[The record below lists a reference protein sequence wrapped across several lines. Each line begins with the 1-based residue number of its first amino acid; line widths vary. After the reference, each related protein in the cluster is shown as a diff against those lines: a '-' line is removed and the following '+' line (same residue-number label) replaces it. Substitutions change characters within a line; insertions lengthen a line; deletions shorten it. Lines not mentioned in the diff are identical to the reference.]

1 MVLYLYCHDKYE
13 KQFWSKRKSKV
24 IAAEGEHKASRAL
37 RHAAEVIAESP
48 SALQV
53 NIEIS
58 CFKNECLASWSWIY
72 HIFFLFGFPHY
83 CAACQHQSAC
93 KTTVPWHCRATSC
106 RVHTVLV
113 ATRAL
118 VTWWLFQSTRLCH
131 MCATAT
137 IHMTTALALA
147 SLMDASSYE
156 Y

>member
-13 KQFWSKRKSKV
+13 KQLCNKSKSKV

-72 HIFFLFGFPHY
+72 HIIWVSVISYYITAWHY
-83 CAACQHQSAC
+83 LTSDITMIAVAVSSNVEQHQCGEELHNNLPSPC
-93 KTTVPWHCRATSC
+93 
-106 RVHTVLV
+106 
-113 ATRAL
+113 
-118 VTWWLFQSTRLCH
+118 Q
-131 MCATAT
+131 
-137 IHMTTALALA
+137 
-147 SLMDASSYE
+147 
-156 Y
+156 